1 MCFYWSFLT
10 LTTIGGSSDPETN
23 LEYLFTGLTFFNGK
37 CVQVSH
43 SSIVTVSVSSQY
55 DPNLCY
61 DELHFQYLVPGVFV
75 FAAVVGNVGDVISN
89 MNAAR
94 TEFQAKVDDIKR

>member
-1 MCFYWSFLT
+1 MGAIISLFAVLKVKRLLSIRKYTMCFYWSFLT

-23 LEYLFTGLTFFNGK
+23 LEYMFTGLTFFN
-37 CVQVSH
+37 
-43 SSIVTVSVSSQY
+43 
-55 DPNLCY
+55 
-61 DELHFQYLVPGVFV
+61 GVFV

-94 TEFQAKVDDIKR
+94 TEFQAKVDDIKRLDSQQIST